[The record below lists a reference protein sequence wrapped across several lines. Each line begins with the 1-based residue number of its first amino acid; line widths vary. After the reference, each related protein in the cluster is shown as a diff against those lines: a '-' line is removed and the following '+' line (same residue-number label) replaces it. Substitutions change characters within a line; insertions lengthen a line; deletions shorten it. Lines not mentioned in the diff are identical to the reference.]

1 MNKTQDLYERAKR
14 LIPGGVNLLSKSP
27 NILAPGE
34 WPPYHSQAHGCEI
47 VDLDGKHY
55 IDFSTNGIGSCLLGA
70 AHPEVNEAVIRV
82 IQDGSMSSLNPPEE
96 VALAERL
103 CQIHPWAKRVRFART
118 GGETAA
124 VSIRIARAVTR
135 RDKIAICGYHGWHD
149 WYLASNI
156 KDPNNLASMWLS
168 GLKPYGV
175 PLQLTGTAFPFTHGD
190 TEAFLNIIKEHGD
203 ELAAVIMEPMRHE
216 MPKEGF
222 LENIR
227 EECNKHGIMLIFDEI
242 TIGWRHNFGGAHLC
256 TNVTPDI
263 AIFAKALGNGF
274 PIGAVIGTDEAMR
287 GAEDAFLSS
296 TYWTER
302 IGPTAALATINV
314 MQKSDVATK
323 VNAIGNEF
331 SRRMPEIAAKHGVEI
346 KCDSQFGCLATIAF
360 PGDKAKAMMTNY
372 TVEML
377 RNGYLATGGFYP
389 TLAHTTEICE
399 AFYATAD
406 KVFARLAELR
416 DSNSLEK
423 NLPGG
428 VAGSGFARLVK

>member
-1 MNKTQDLYERAKR
+1 MNHTQALYEKAKK
-14 LIPGGVNLLSKSP
+14 LIPGGVSLLSKSP
-27 NILAPGE
+27 QILAPGS
-34 WPPYHSQAHGCEI
+34 WPAYHSQAHGCEV
-47 VDLDGKHY
+47 VDLDGNHF

-70 AHPEVNEAVIRV
+70 AFPDVNEAVIKV

-96 VALAERL
+96 VELAERL
-103 CQIHPWAKRVRFART
+103 CEIHPWAKRARFSRT

-124 VSIRIARAVTR
+124 VSIRIARAATR
-135 RDKIAICGYHGWHD
+135 RNKVAICGYHGWHD

-175 PLQLTGTAFPFTHGD
+175 PIELAGTAFPFTHGD
-190 TEAFLNIIKEHGD
+190 TQAFLDIIRDHGD

-216 MPKEGF
+216 MPKAGF
-222 LENIR
+222 LETIR
-227 EECNKHGIMLIFDEI
+227 SECTKHGIMLIFDEI

-263 AIFAKALGNGF
+263 AIFAKALGNGY
-274 PIGAVIGTDEAMR
+274 PIGAVIGTEQAME

-302 IGPTAALATINV
+302 IGPTAALATIKAL
-314 MQKSDVATK
+314 QKYDVASK

-331 SRRMPEIAAKHGVEI
+331 SDKMPKIAAAHGINVI
-346 KCDSQFGCLATIAF
+346 CDSQFGCLATIAF
-360 PGDKAKAMMTNY
+360 PGQDSKLMLTNY
-372 TVEML
+372 TTEML
-377 RNGYLATGGFYP
+377 RRGYLATGGFYP
-389 TLAHTTEICE
+389 TLAHTPEIC
-399 AFYATAD
+399 AKFYAVAD
-406 KVFARLAELR
+406 DVFATLARLKAE
-416 DSNSLEK
+416 NGLEK

-428 VAGSGFARLVK
+428 IAGSGFARLVK